1 MPPAKS
7 KTAPKSG
14 PSLKDG
20 KGFDRPAA
28 ALALLGFFYPIH
40 YKAGIKVEDA
50 LRDKGVMGELGR
62 HQVAVLWHIHS
73 AGENGTMMRRK
84 DIEQSLRSWFDISS
98 AAITKAI
105 RAMASPP
112 LSLVVQE
119 EDPNSAREKIVR
131 LTPKGAKHIAA
142 MMDRGVDVIKEMM
155 EPMDEA
161 TIREGIKFFQAIT
174 NSIVMMESGD
184 KS

>member
-7 KTAPKSG
+7 KSG

-142 MMDRGVDVIKEMM
+142 MMDRGVDVIEQIMA
-155 EPMDEA
+155 PMDEA

-174 NSIVMMESGD
+174 NSIVEMERGD